1 MGITKEKHME
11 HKFRDILEHDM
22 DMLILEEFA
31 CSNKFA
37 KIFLKK
43 VGIDNAIVIS
53 TWQSKTDNEL
63 GESDMTV
70 VFDCDGKKIALLIED
85 KIDAIAMPEQP
96 SRYSLRGDKGIQDG
110 DYDNYY
116 VFIVAPRQYL
126 ENNEK
131 AKEYP
136 NSVSYEEIK
145 EYFEQIND
153 GRNSF
158 KLAQL
163 NLAIEK
169 QKNGYQV
176 VKNSLVTDFWGKYV
190 AYKNTYFSRL
200 DLVNSSDIKPTNGV
214 WTHFRTNDSRSCIY
228 YKSNKGN
235 VDLTFNRQAENIE
248 TIKSLVAKILG
259 NYYEKGISIVK
270 TGKSCAVRKT
280 VPIVDFSK
288 SFEEQVDNIKL
299 SFEAVDNLYE
309 LSKELDIFGIYQL
322 LE

>member
-1 MGITKEKHME
+1 ME

-22 DMLILEEFA
+22 DMLMLEEFA

-37 KIFLKK
+37 KIFLNK

-126 ENNEK
+126 DINEK

-136 NSVSYEEIK
+136 NRVSYEELK
-145 EYFEQIND
+145 EYFEELD
-153 GRNSF
+153 DTRSSF

-176 VKNSLVTDFWGKYV
+176 VKNSLVTDFWNKYV
-190 AYKNTYFSRL
+190 DYKNKFFPKL
-200 DLVNSSDIKPTNGV
+200 NLAVHSDIKPTNGV
-214 WTHFRTNDSRSCIY
+214 WPHFRANKVGVFIY
-228 YKSNKGN
+228 HKSNVGN
-235 VDLTFNRQAENIE
+235 IDLTYSGQANKIEDIKKFLANI
-248 TIKSLVAKILG
+248 VG
-259 NYYEKGISIVK
+259 NYYEQGYNVVK
-270 TGKSCAVRKT
+270 TGKSCAIRIS
-280 VPIVDFSK
+280 VPIIVFAK
-288 SFEEQVDNIKL
+288 PFEEQKEYVHQAFL
-299 SFEAVDNLYE
+299 AVEKLYE
-309 LSKELDIFGIYQL
+309 LSIKLELAGIYEL
-322 LE
+322 LK

>member
-1 MGITKEKHME
+1 ME

-37 KIFLKK
+37 KIFLNK

-126 ENNEK
+126 DINEK

-136 NSVSYEEIK
+136 NRVSYEELK
-145 EYFEQIND
+145 EYFEQ
-153 GRNSF
+153 
-158 KLAQL
+158 
-163 NLAIEK
+163 
-169 QKNGYQV
+169 
-176 VKNSLVTDFWGKYV
+176 
-190 AYKNTYFSRL
+190 
-200 DLVNSSDIKPTNGV
+200 
-214 WTHFRTNDSRSCIY
+214 
-228 YKSNKGN
+228 
-235 VDLTFNRQAENIE
+235 
-248 TIKSLVAKILG
+248 
-259 NYYEKGISIVK
+259 KGIHIWVDIWGNDVNHDWPWWLIQFPYFINKIV
-270 TGKSCAVRKT
+270 
-280 VPIVDFSK
+280 
-288 SFEEQVDNIKL
+288 
-299 SFEAVDNLYE
+299 
-309 LSKELDIFGIYQL
+309 
-322 LE
+322 

>member
-1 MGITKEKHME
+1 MNYKSAQDLFAALGYGETTI
-11 HKFRDILEHDM
+11 HKVI
-22 DMLILEEFA
+22 
-31 CSNKFA
+31 NV
-37 KIFLKK
+37 LKK
-43 VGIDNAIVIS
+43 YEAP
-53 TWQSKTDNEL
+53 KTDEEL

-70 VFDCDGKKIALLIED
+70 VFDCDGKKVALLIED
-85 KIDAIAMPEQP
+85 KIDAVAMPEQP
-96 SRYSLRGDKGIQDG
+96 SRYFLRGKKGVIDG
-110 DYDNYY
+110 DFDLFYI
-116 VFIVAPRQYL
+116 FIVAPKQYL

-145 EYFEQIND
+145 EYFVQIND
-153 GRNSF
+153 GRSSF
-158 KLAQL
+158 KIAQL

-190 AYKNTYFSRL
+190 SYKDTYFSGL
-200 DLVNSSDIKPTNGV
+200 DLVNSSDVKPTNGV
-214 WTHFRTNDSRSCIY
+214 WTHVRTNDSRSCIY

-235 VDLTFNRQAENIE
+235 VDLTFNGQADNIE
-248 TIKSLVAKILG
+248 VIKSLVTKILG

-288 SFEEQVDNIKL
+288 SFEEQIEDIKL
-299 SFEAVDNLYE
+299 SFEAVDSLYK
-309 LSKELDIFGIYQL
+309 LCNALDASGIFQL
-322 LE
+322 LI

>member
-1 MGITKEKHME
+1 ME

-22 DMLILEEFA
+22 DMLMLEEFA

-37 KIFLKK
+37 KIFLNK
-43 VGIDNAIVIS
+43 VGIDNASVIS

-116 VFIVAPRQYL
+116 IFIVAPRQYL
-126 ENNEK
+126 DINEK

-136 NSVSYEEIK
+136 NRVSYEELK
-145 EYFEQIND
+145 EYFEELD
-153 GRNSF
+153 DTRSSF

-176 VKNSLVTDFWGKYV
+176 VKNSLVTDFWNKYV
-190 AYKNTYFSRL
+190 DYKNKFFPKL
-200 DLVNSSDIKPTNGV
+200 NLAVHSDIKPTNGV
-214 WTHFRTNDSRSCIY
+214 WAHFRTNKSSDFIY
-228 YKSNKGN
+228 HKSNKGY
-235 VDLTFNRQAENIE
+235 VDLTYNRQAEKIDI
-248 TIKSLVAKILG
+248 IKNFVVQVVG
-259 NYYEKGISIVK
+259 NYYEKGFNIVE
-270 TGKSCAVRKT
+270 TGKSCAIRMNT
-280 VPIVDFSK
+280 PIINFAS
-288 SFEEQVDNIKL
+288 SFEEQQGYVKQAFL
-299 SFEAVDNLYE
+299 AVEKLYE
-309 LSKELDIFGIYQL
+309 LSIKLEIAGIYELFKWQL
-322 LE
+322 